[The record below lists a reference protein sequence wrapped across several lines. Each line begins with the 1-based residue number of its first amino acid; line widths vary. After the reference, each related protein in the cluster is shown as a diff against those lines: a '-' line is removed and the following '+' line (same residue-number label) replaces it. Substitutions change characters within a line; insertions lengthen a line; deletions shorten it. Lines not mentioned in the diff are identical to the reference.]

1 MNIPTFAA
9 IKQQIHKHIFYMR
22 LNNIKK
28 VFLAFSALLSAM
40 SMSAA
45 ERFVSF
51 KQGDLLINGNDKV
64 EIYMD
69 ANDCRGVSY
78 AANALVRDI
87 SKVSGSQATITSNRK
102 ATILVGTIGMKCK
115 KFLAAAAACLMVAG
129 LAACGNKPST
139 PSNPDEK
146 VFQIGIVQLAEH
158 PALDEATRGFKEFL
172 TEKLGDK
179 VQFNVQN
186 AQGEQTNCT
195 TIVNQFVSSKVD
207 LIMANATNAVK
218 AAREATSDIPVV
230 GTSVTD
236 YVSSGLVASNEA
248 PGANVTGAS
257 DMNPVNVQVQLMKT
271 LCPEVKTVGIVINSG
286 EENSAIQAEE
296 AKTAFEAE
304 GFTVKIYSVA
314 DTNEIQTVVTA
325 ACNEVDAFYEP
336 TDNLIAANVPTMS
349 NITTAAGKPVICGE
363 GGMCESGFLATYA
376 ISYYELG
383 RAAGEQA
390 YNILVNGADPATT
403 PIFFFDVSNLSLVI
417 NEENAA
423 ELGITIPEEL
433 K

>member
-1 MNIPTFAA
+1 
-9 IKQQIHKHIFYMR
+9 
-22 LNNIKK
+22 
-28 VFLAFSALLSAM
+28 
-40 SMSAA
+40 
-45 ERFVSF
+45 
-51 KQGDLLINGNDKV
+51 
-64 EIYMD
+64 
-69 ANDCRGVSY
+69 
-78 AANALVRDI
+78 
-87 SKVSGSQATITSNRK
+87 
-102 ATILVGTIGMKCK
+102 MKCK

-129 LAACGNKPST
+129 LAACGNEPST

-158 PALDEATRGFKEFL
+158 PAMDEATRGFKEFL

-179 VQFNVQN
+179 VQFSVQN

-218 AAREATSDIPVV
+218 AAREATSDIPIV

-236 YVSSGLVASNEA
+236 YVSTGLVASNEA

-304 GFTVKIYSVA
+304 GFAVKIYSVA

>member
-1 MNIPTFAA
+1 
-9 IKQQIHKHIFYMR
+9 
-22 LNNIKK
+22 
-28 VFLAFSALLSAM
+28 
-40 SMSAA
+40 
-45 ERFVSF
+45 
-51 KQGDLLINGNDKV
+51 
-64 EIYMD
+64 
-69 ANDCRGVSY
+69 
-78 AANALVRDI
+78 
-87 SKVSGSQATITSNRK
+87 
-102 ATILVGTIGMKCK
+102 MKCK

-129 LAACGNKPST
+129 LAACGNEPST

-179 VQFNVQN
+179 VQFSVQN

-257 DMNPVNVQVQLMKT
+257 DMNPVTVQVDLMKT

-304 GFTVKIYSVA
+304 GFAVKIYSVA

-390 YNILVNGADPATT
+390 FNILVNGADPATT
-403 PIFFFDVSNLSLVI
+403 PIFFFDVSQLTLVV
-417 NEENAA
+417 NEQNAA

>member
-1 MNIPTFAA
+1 
-9 IKQQIHKHIFYMR
+9 
-22 LNNIKK
+22 
-28 VFLAFSALLSAM
+28 
-40 SMSAA
+40 
-45 ERFVSF
+45 
-51 KQGDLLINGNDKV
+51 
-64 EIYMD
+64 
-69 ANDCRGVSY
+69 
-78 AANALVRDI
+78 
-87 SKVSGSQATITSNRK
+87 
-102 ATILVGTIGMKCK
+102 MKCK

-139 PSNPDEK
+139 PSNPGEK

-304 GFTVKIYSVA
+304 GFAVKIYSVA

-390 YNILVNGADPATT
+390 FNILVNGADPATT

>member
-1 MNIPTFAA
+1 
-9 IKQQIHKHIFYMR
+9 
-22 LNNIKK
+22 
-28 VFLAFSALLSAM
+28 
-40 SMSAA
+40 
-45 ERFVSF
+45 
-51 KQGDLLINGNDKV
+51 
-64 EIYMD
+64 
-69 ANDCRGVSY
+69 
-78 AANALVRDI
+78 
-87 SKVSGSQATITSNRK
+87 
-102 ATILVGTIGMKCK
+102 MKCK

-129 LAACGNKPST
+129 LAACGNEPST

-236 YVSSGLVASNEA
+236 YVSSGPVASNEA

-304 GFTVKIYSVA
+304 GFAVKIYSVA

>member
-1 MNIPTFAA
+1 M
-9 IKQQIHKHIFYMR
+9 KM
-22 LNNIKK
+22 KK
-28 VFLAFSALLSAM
+28 VTSLLAMTVAAVMAM
-40 SMSAA
+40 T
-45 ERFVSF
+45 
-51 KQGDLLINGNDKV
+51 GCGGNDAADESTGNKV
-64 EIYMD
+64 YHIGIIQQMEH
-69 ANDCRGVSY
+69 
-78 AANALVRDI
+78 
-87 SKVSGSQATITSNRK
+87 GSLDQATK
-102 ATILVGTIGMKCK
+102 
-115 KFLAAAAACLMVAG
+115 
-129 LAACGNKPST
+129 
-139 PSNPDEK
+139 
-146 VFQIGIVQLAEH
+146 
-158 PALDEATRGFKEFL
+158 GFEDKL
-172 TEKLGDK
+172 TELLGDK
-179 VQFNVQN
+179 VKFDYQN

-257 DMNPVNVQVQLMKT
+257 DMNPVTVQVDLMKT

-304 GFTVKIYSVA
+304 GFAVKIYSVA

>member
-1 MNIPTFAA
+1 
-9 IKQQIHKHIFYMR
+9 
-22 LNNIKK
+22 
-28 VFLAFSALLSAM
+28 
-40 SMSAA
+40 
-45 ERFVSF
+45 
-51 KQGDLLINGNDKV
+51 
-64 EIYMD
+64 
-69 ANDCRGVSY
+69 
-78 AANALVRDI
+78 
-87 SKVSGSQATITSNRK
+87 
-102 ATILVGTIGMKCK
+102 MKCK

-129 LAACGNKPST
+129 LAACGNEPST

-257 DMNPVNVQVQLMKT
+257 DMNPVTVQVDLMKT

-286 EENSAIQAEE
+286 EENSAIQAE
-296 AKTAFEAE
+296 EAE

-383 RAAGEQA
+383 RAAGQQA
-390 YNILVNGADPATT
+390 YDILVNGADPATT

>member
-1 MNIPTFAA
+1 
-9 IKQQIHKHIFYMR
+9 
-22 LNNIKK
+22 
-28 VFLAFSALLSAM
+28 
-40 SMSAA
+40 
-45 ERFVSF
+45 
-51 KQGDLLINGNDKV
+51 
-64 EIYMD
+64 
-69 ANDCRGVSY
+69 
-78 AANALVRDI
+78 
-87 SKVSGSQATITSNRK
+87 
-102 ATILVGTIGMKCK
+102 MKCK

-129 LAACGNKPST
+129 LAACGNEPST

-257 DMNPVNVQVQLMKT
+257 DMNPVTVQVDLMKT

-304 GFTVKIYSVA
+304 GFAVKIYSVA

-336 TDNLIAANVPTMS
+336 TDNLIAANVPTMI

-363 GGMCESGFLATYA
+363 GGMCDSGFLATYA

-403 PIFFFDVSNLSLVI
+403 SIFFFDVSNLSLVI

>member
-1 MNIPTFAA
+1 
-9 IKQQIHKHIFYMR
+9 
-22 LNNIKK
+22 
-28 VFLAFSALLSAM
+28 
-40 SMSAA
+40 
-45 ERFVSF
+45 
-51 KQGDLLINGNDKV
+51 
-64 EIYMD
+64 
-69 ANDCRGVSY
+69 
-78 AANALVRDI
+78 
-87 SKVSGSQATITSNRK
+87 
-102 ATILVGTIGMKCK
+102 MKCK

-129 LAACGNKPST
+129 MTACGDNNTPT

-218 AAREATSDIPVV
+218 AAREATSDIPIV

-236 YVSSGLVASNEA
+236 YVFSGLVASNEA

-304 GFTVKIYSVA
+304 GFAVKIYSVA

>member
-1 MNIPTFAA
+1 
-9 IKQQIHKHIFYMR
+9 
-22 LNNIKK
+22 
-28 VFLAFSALLSAM
+28 
-40 SMSAA
+40 
-45 ERFVSF
+45 
-51 KQGDLLINGNDKV
+51 
-64 EIYMD
+64 
-69 ANDCRGVSY
+69 
-78 AANALVRDI
+78 
-87 SKVSGSQATITSNRK
+87 
-102 ATILVGTIGMKCK
+102 MKCK

-129 LAACGNKPST
+129 LAACGNEPST

-304 GFTVKIYSVA
+304 GFAVKIYSVA

-390 YNILVNGADPATT
+390 FNILVNGADPATT

-417 NEENAA
+417 NEENAV

>member
-1 MNIPTFAA
+1 
-9 IKQQIHKHIFYMR
+9 
-22 LNNIKK
+22 
-28 VFLAFSALLSAM
+28 
-40 SMSAA
+40 
-45 ERFVSF
+45 
-51 KQGDLLINGNDKV
+51 
-64 EIYMD
+64 
-69 ANDCRGVSY
+69 
-78 AANALVRDI
+78 
-87 SKVSGSQATITSNRK
+87 
-102 ATILVGTIGMKCK
+102 MKCK

-236 YVSSGLVASNEA
+236 YVYSGLVASNEA

-363 GGMCESGFLATYA
+363 GGMCDSGFLATYA

>member
-1 MNIPTFAA
+1 
-9 IKQQIHKHIFYMR
+9 
-22 LNNIKK
+22 
-28 VFLAFSALLSAM
+28 
-40 SMSAA
+40 
-45 ERFVSF
+45 
-51 KQGDLLINGNDKV
+51 
-64 EIYMD
+64 
-69 ANDCRGVSY
+69 
-78 AANALVRDI
+78 
-87 SKVSGSQATITSNRK
+87 
-102 ATILVGTIGMKCK
+102 MKCK

-129 LAACGNKPST
+129 LAACGNEPST

-218 AAREATSDIPVV
+218 AAREATSDIPIV

-236 YVSSGLVASNEA
+236 YVFSGLVASNEA

-304 GFTVKIYSVA
+304 GFAVKIYSVA

-390 YNILVNGADPATT
+390 FNILVNGADPATT
-403 PIFFFDVSNLSLVI
+403 PIFFFDVSQLTLVV
-417 NEENAA
+417 NEQNAA

>member
-1 MNIPTFAA
+1 
-9 IKQQIHKHIFYMR
+9 
-22 LNNIKK
+22 
-28 VFLAFSALLSAM
+28 
-40 SMSAA
+40 
-45 ERFVSF
+45 
-51 KQGDLLINGNDKV
+51 
-64 EIYMD
+64 
-69 ANDCRGVSY
+69 
-78 AANALVRDI
+78 
-87 SKVSGSQATITSNRK
+87 
-102 ATILVGTIGMKCK
+102 MKCK

-129 LAACGNKPST
+129 LAACGNEPST

-390 YNILVNGADPATT
+390 FNILVNGADPATT
-403 PIFFFDVSNLSLVI
+403 PIFFFDVSQLTLVV
-417 NEENAA
+417 NEQNAA

>member
-1 MNIPTFAA
+1 
-9 IKQQIHKHIFYMR
+9 
-22 LNNIKK
+22 
-28 VFLAFSALLSAM
+28 
-40 SMSAA
+40 
-45 ERFVSF
+45 
-51 KQGDLLINGNDKV
+51 
-64 EIYMD
+64 
-69 ANDCRGVSY
+69 
-78 AANALVRDI
+78 
-87 SKVSGSQATITSNRK
+87 
-102 ATILVGTIGMKCK
+102 MKCK

-129 LAACGNKPST
+129 LAACGNEPST

-236 YVSSGLVASNEA
+236 YVFSGLVASNEA

-304 GFTVKIYSVA
+304 GFAVKIYSVA

-325 ACNEVDAFYEP
+325 ACNEVEAFYEP

-390 YNILVNGADPATT
+390 FNILVNGADPATT

>member
-1 MNIPTFAA
+1 
-9 IKQQIHKHIFYMR
+9 
-22 LNNIKK
+22 
-28 VFLAFSALLSAM
+28 
-40 SMSAA
+40 
-45 ERFVSF
+45 
-51 KQGDLLINGNDKV
+51 
-64 EIYMD
+64 
-69 ANDCRGVSY
+69 
-78 AANALVRDI
+78 
-87 SKVSGSQATITSNRK
+87 
-102 ATILVGTIGMKCK
+102 MKCK

-129 LAACGNKPST
+129 LAACGNEPST

-146 VFQIGIVQLAEH
+146 VFQIGIVQLVEH

-179 VQFNVQN
+179 VQFSVQN

-257 DMNPVNVQVQLMKT
+257 DMNPVTVQVDLMKT

-390 YNILVNGADPATT
+390 FNILVNGADPATT
-403 PIFFFDVSNLSLVI
+403 PIFFFDVSQLTLVV
-417 NEENAA
+417 NEQNAA

>member
-1 MNIPTFAA
+1 
-9 IKQQIHKHIFYMR
+9 
-22 LNNIKK
+22 
-28 VFLAFSALLSAM
+28 
-40 SMSAA
+40 
-45 ERFVSF
+45 
-51 KQGDLLINGNDKV
+51 
-64 EIYMD
+64 
-69 ANDCRGVSY
+69 
-78 AANALVRDI
+78 
-87 SKVSGSQATITSNRK
+87 
-102 ATILVGTIGMKCK
+102 MKCK

-129 LAACGNKPST
+129 LAACGNEPST

-257 DMNPVNVQVQLMKT
+257 DMNPVTVQVDLMKT

-383 RAAGEQA
+383 QQA
-390 YNILVNGADPATT
+390 YDILVNGADPATT

>member
-1 MNIPTFAA
+1 
-9 IKQQIHKHIFYMR
+9 
-22 LNNIKK
+22 
-28 VFLAFSALLSAM
+28 
-40 SMSAA
+40 
-45 ERFVSF
+45 
-51 KQGDLLINGNDKV
+51 
-64 EIYMD
+64 
-69 ANDCRGVSY
+69 
-78 AANALVRDI
+78 
-87 SKVSGSQATITSNRK
+87 
-102 ATILVGTIGMKCK
+102 MKCK

-129 LAACGNKPST
+129 LAACGNEPST

-236 YVSSGLVASNEA
+236 YVFSGLVASNEA

-304 GFTVKIYSVA
+304 GFAVKIYSVA

-349 NITTAAGKPVICGE
+349 NITTADGKPVICGE

>member
-1 MNIPTFAA
+1 
-9 IKQQIHKHIFYMR
+9 
-22 LNNIKK
+22 
-28 VFLAFSALLSAM
+28 
-40 SMSAA
+40 
-45 ERFVSF
+45 
-51 KQGDLLINGNDKV
+51 
-64 EIYMD
+64 
-69 ANDCRGVSY
+69 
-78 AANALVRDI
+78 
-87 SKVSGSQATITSNRK
+87 
-102 ATILVGTIGMKCK
+102 MKCK

-129 LAACGNKPST
+129 LAACGNEPST

-218 AAREATSDIPVV
+218 AAREATSDIPIV

-236 YVSSGLVASNEA
+236 YVYSGLVASNEA

-304 GFTVKIYSVA
+304 GFAVKIYSVA

-390 YNILVNGADPATT
+390 FNILVNGADPATT
-403 PIFFFDVSNLSLVI
+403 PIFFFDVSQLTLVV
-417 NEENAA
+417 NEQNAA

>member
-1 MNIPTFAA
+1 
-9 IKQQIHKHIFYMR
+9 
-22 LNNIKK
+22 
-28 VFLAFSALLSAM
+28 
-40 SMSAA
+40 
-45 ERFVSF
+45 
-51 KQGDLLINGNDKV
+51 
-64 EIYMD
+64 
-69 ANDCRGVSY
+69 
-78 AANALVRDI
+78 
-87 SKVSGSQATITSNRK
+87 
-102 ATILVGTIGMKCK
+102 MKCK
-115 KFLAAAAACLMVAG
+115 KILAAAAACLMVAG
-129 LAACGNKPST
+129 LAACGNEPST

-179 VQFNVQN
+179 VQFSVQN

-236 YVSSGLVASNEA
+236 YVFSGLVASNEA

-336 TDNLIAANVPTMS
+336 TDNLIASNVPTMS

-390 YNILVNGADPATT
+390 FNILVNGADPATT
-403 PIFFFDVSNLSLVI
+403 PIFFFDVSQLTLVV
-417 NEENAA
+417 NEQNAA

>member
-1 MNIPTFAA
+1 
-9 IKQQIHKHIFYMR
+9 
-22 LNNIKK
+22 
-28 VFLAFSALLSAM
+28 
-40 SMSAA
+40 
-45 ERFVSF
+45 
-51 KQGDLLINGNDKV
+51 
-64 EIYMD
+64 
-69 ANDCRGVSY
+69 
-78 AANALVRDI
+78 
-87 SKVSGSQATITSNRK
+87 
-102 ATILVGTIGMKCK
+102 MKCK

-129 LAACGNKPST
+129 LAACGNEPST

-146 VFQIGIVQLAEH
+146 VFQIGIV
-158 PALDEATRGFKEFL
+158 LDEATRGFKEFL

-257 DMNPVNVQVQLMKT
+257 DMNPVTVQVDLMKT

-304 GFTVKIYSVA
+304 GFAVKIYSVA

-349 NITTAAGKPVICGE
+349 NIAGKPVICGE

>member
-1 MNIPTFAA
+1 
-9 IKQQIHKHIFYMR
+9 
-22 LNNIKK
+22 
-28 VFLAFSALLSAM
+28 
-40 SMSAA
+40 
-45 ERFVSF
+45 
-51 KQGDLLINGNDKV
+51 
-64 EIYMD
+64 
-69 ANDCRGVSY
+69 
-78 AANALVRDI
+78 
-87 SKVSGSQATITSNRK
+87 
-102 ATILVGTIGMKCK
+102 MKCK

-129 LAACGNKPST
+129 LAACGNEPST

-179 VQFNVQN
+179 VQFSVQN

-257 DMNPVNVQVQLMKT
+257 DMNPVTVQVDLMKT

-363 GGMCESGFLATYA
+363 GGMCDSGFLATYA

-403 PIFFFDVSNLSLVI
+403 PIFFFDVSQLTLVV
-417 NEENAA
+417 NEQNAA

>member
-1 MNIPTFAA
+1 
-9 IKQQIHKHIFYMR
+9 
-22 LNNIKK
+22 
-28 VFLAFSALLSAM
+28 
-40 SMSAA
+40 
-45 ERFVSF
+45 
-51 KQGDLLINGNDKV
+51 
-64 EIYMD
+64 
-69 ANDCRGVSY
+69 
-78 AANALVRDI
+78 
-87 SKVSGSQATITSNRK
+87 
-102 ATILVGTIGMKCK
+102 MKCK

-129 LAACGNKPST
+129 LAACGNEPST

-146 VFQIGIVQLAEH
+146 VFQIGIVQMAEH

-218 AAREATSDIPVV
+218 AAREATSDIPIV

-257 DMNPVNVQVQLMKT
+257 DMNPVTVQVDLMKT

-304 GFTVKIYSVA
+304 GFAVKIYSVA

-349 NITTAAGKPVICGE
+349 NITTATGKPVICGE

>member
-1 MNIPTFAA
+1 
-9 IKQQIHKHIFYMR
+9 
-22 LNNIKK
+22 
-28 VFLAFSALLSAM
+28 
-40 SMSAA
+40 
-45 ERFVSF
+45 
-51 KQGDLLINGNDKV
+51 
-64 EIYMD
+64 
-69 ANDCRGVSY
+69 
-78 AANALVRDI
+78 
-87 SKVSGSQATITSNRK
+87 
-102 ATILVGTIGMKCK
+102 MKCK

-129 LAACGNKPST
+129 LAACGNEPST

-158 PALDEATRGFKEFL
+158 PAMDEATRGFKEFL

-179 VQFNVQN
+179 VQFSVQN

-218 AAREATSDIPVV
+218 AAREATSDIPIV

-236 YVSSGLVASNEA
+236 YVSTGLVASNEA

-390 YNILVNGADPATT
+390 FNILVNGADPATT

>member
-1 MNIPTFAA
+1 
-9 IKQQIHKHIFYMR
+9 
-22 LNNIKK
+22 
-28 VFLAFSALLSAM
+28 
-40 SMSAA
+40 
-45 ERFVSF
+45 
-51 KQGDLLINGNDKV
+51 
-64 EIYMD
+64 
-69 ANDCRGVSY
+69 
-78 AANALVRDI
+78 
-87 SKVSGSQATITSNRK
+87 
-102 ATILVGTIGMKCK
+102 MKCK

-146 VFQIGIVQLAEH
+146 VFQIGIVQLVEH
-158 PALDEATRGFKEFL
+158 NALDEATRGFKEFL

-218 AAREATSDIPVV
+218 AAREATSDIPIV

-236 YVSSGLVASNEA
+236 YVFSGLVASNEA

-304 GFTVKIYSVA
+304 GFAVKIYSVA

-390 YNILVNGADPATT
+390 FNILVNGADPATT
-403 PIFFFDVSNLSLVI
+403 PIFFFDVSQLTLVV
-417 NEENAA
+417 NEQNAA

>member
-1 MNIPTFAA
+1 
-9 IKQQIHKHIFYMR
+9 
-22 LNNIKK
+22 
-28 VFLAFSALLSAM
+28 
-40 SMSAA
+40 
-45 ERFVSF
+45 
-51 KQGDLLINGNDKV
+51 
-64 EIYMD
+64 
-69 ANDCRGVSY
+69 
-78 AANALVRDI
+78 
-87 SKVSGSQATITSNRK
+87 
-102 ATILVGTIGMKCK
+102 MKCK

-179 VQFNVQN
+179 VQFSVQN

-236 YVSSGLVASNEA
+236 YVFSGLVASNEA

-390 YNILVNGADPATT
+390 FNILVNGADPATT
-403 PIFFFDVSNLSLVI
+403 PIFFFDVSQLTLVV
-417 NEENAA
+417 NEQNAA

>member
-1 MNIPTFAA
+1 
-9 IKQQIHKHIFYMR
+9 
-22 LNNIKK
+22 
-28 VFLAFSALLSAM
+28 
-40 SMSAA
+40 
-45 ERFVSF
+45 
-51 KQGDLLINGNDKV
+51 
-64 EIYMD
+64 
-69 ANDCRGVSY
+69 
-78 AANALVRDI
+78 
-87 SKVSGSQATITSNRK
+87 
-102 ATILVGTIGMKCK
+102 MKCK

-129 LAACGNKPST
+129 FAACGNGPT
-139 PSNPDEK
+139 PVNPDEK

-179 VQFNVQN
+179 VQFSVQN

-236 YVSSGLVASNEA
+236 YVFSGLVASNEA

-304 GFTVKIYSVA
+304 GFAVKIYSVA

-390 YNILVNGADPATT
+390 FNILVNGADPATT
-403 PIFFFDVSNLSLVI
+403 PIFFFDVSQLTLVV
-417 NEENAA
+417 NEQNAA

>member
-1 MNIPTFAA
+1 
-9 IKQQIHKHIFYMR
+9 
-22 LNNIKK
+22 
-28 VFLAFSALLSAM
+28 
-40 SMSAA
+40 
-45 ERFVSF
+45 
-51 KQGDLLINGNDKV
+51 
-64 EIYMD
+64 
-69 ANDCRGVSY
+69 
-78 AANALVRDI
+78 
-87 SKVSGSQATITSNRK
+87 
-102 ATILVGTIGMKCK
+102 MKCK

-129 LAACGNKPST
+129 LAACGNEPST

-304 GFTVKIYSVA
+304 GFAVKIYSVA

-363 GGMCESGFLATYA
+363 GGMCDSGFLATYA

>member
-1 MNIPTFAA
+1 
-9 IKQQIHKHIFYMR
+9 
-22 LNNIKK
+22 
-28 VFLAFSALLSAM
+28 
-40 SMSAA
+40 
-45 ERFVSF
+45 
-51 KQGDLLINGNDKV
+51 
-64 EIYMD
+64 
-69 ANDCRGVSY
+69 
-78 AANALVRDI
+78 
-87 SKVSGSQATITSNRK
+87 
-102 ATILVGTIGMKCK
+102 MKCK
-115 KFLAAAAACLMVAG
+115 KFLAATAACLMVAG

-179 VQFNVQN
+179 VQFSVQN

-218 AAREATSDIPVV
+218 AAREATSDIPII

-236 YVSSGLVASNEA
+236 YVFSGLVASNEA

-390 YNILVNGADPATT
+390 YDILVNGADPATT
-403 PIFFFDVSNLSLVI
+403 PIFFFDVSNLTLVI

>member
-1 MNIPTFAA
+1 
-9 IKQQIHKHIFYMR
+9 
-22 LNNIKK
+22 
-28 VFLAFSALLSAM
+28 
-40 SMSAA
+40 
-45 ERFVSF
+45 
-51 KQGDLLINGNDKV
+51 
-64 EIYMD
+64 
-69 ANDCRGVSY
+69 
-78 AANALVRDI
+78 
-87 SKVSGSQATITSNRK
+87 
-102 ATILVGTIGMKCK
+102 MKCK

-304 GFTVKIYSVA
+304 GFAVKIYSVA

-390 YNILVNGADPATT
+390 FNILVNGADPATT
-403 PIFFFDVSNLSLVI
+403 PIFFFDVSQLTLVV
-417 NEENAA
+417 NEQNAA

>member
-1 MNIPTFAA
+1 
-9 IKQQIHKHIFYMR
+9 
-22 LNNIKK
+22 
-28 VFLAFSALLSAM
+28 
-40 SMSAA
+40 
-45 ERFVSF
+45 
-51 KQGDLLINGNDKV
+51 
-64 EIYMD
+64 
-69 ANDCRGVSY
+69 
-78 AANALVRDI
+78 
-87 SKVSGSQATITSNRK
+87 
-102 ATILVGTIGMKCK
+102 MKCK

-129 LAACGNKPST
+129 LAACGNEPST

-257 DMNPVNVQVQLMKT
+257 DMNPVTVQVDLMKT

-304 GFTVKIYSVA
+304 GFAVKIYSVA

-349 NITTAAGKPVICGE
+349 NITTAAGKPRH
-363 GGMCESGFLATYA
+363 LRR
-376 ISYYELG
+376 G
-383 RAAGEQA
+383 RHVRKRLPGHLCHQLLRAGPCSRRAGLQ
-390 YNILVNGADPATT
+390 YPCQRCRSRHHPYL
-403 PIFFFDVSNLSLVI
+403 LL
-417 NEENAA
+417 
-423 ELGITIPEEL
+423 
-433 K
+433 

>member
-1 MNIPTFAA
+1 
-9 IKQQIHKHIFYMR
+9 
-22 LNNIKK
+22 
-28 VFLAFSALLSAM
+28 
-40 SMSAA
+40 
-45 ERFVSF
+45 
-51 KQGDLLINGNDKV
+51 
-64 EIYMD
+64 
-69 ANDCRGVSY
+69 
-78 AANALVRDI
+78 
-87 SKVSGSQATITSNRK
+87 
-102 ATILVGTIGMKCK
+102 MKCK

-257 DMNPVNVQVQLMKT
+257 DMNPVTVQVDLMKT

-349 NITTAAGKPVICGE
+349 NIT
-363 GGMCESGFLATYA
+363 
-376 ISYYELG
+376 
-383 RAAGEQA
+383 
-390 YNILVNGADPATT
+390 
-403 PIFFFDVSNLSLVI
+403 LSLI
-417 NEENAA
+417 H
-423 ELGITIPEEL
+423 I
-433 K
+433 

>member
-1 MNIPTFAA
+1 
-9 IKQQIHKHIFYMR
+9 
-22 LNNIKK
+22 
-28 VFLAFSALLSAM
+28 
-40 SMSAA
+40 
-45 ERFVSF
+45 
-51 KQGDLLINGNDKV
+51 
-64 EIYMD
+64 
-69 ANDCRGVSY
+69 
-78 AANALVRDI
+78 
-87 SKVSGSQATITSNRK
+87 
-102 ATILVGTIGMKCK
+102 MKCK

-129 LAACGNKPST
+129 LAACGNEPST

-158 PALDEATRGFKEFL
+158 PALDKATRGFKEFL

-218 AAREATSDIPVV
+218 AAREATSDIPIV

-236 YVSSGLVASNEA
+236 YVFSGLVASNEA

-304 GFTVKIYSVA
+304 GFAVKIYSVA

-390 YNILVNGADPATT
+390 FNILVNGADPATT

>member
-1 MNIPTFAA
+1 
-9 IKQQIHKHIFYMR
+9 
-22 LNNIKK
+22 
-28 VFLAFSALLSAM
+28 
-40 SMSAA
+40 
-45 ERFVSF
+45 
-51 KQGDLLINGNDKV
+51 
-64 EIYMD
+64 
-69 ANDCRGVSY
+69 
-78 AANALVRDI
+78 
-87 SKVSGSQATITSNRK
+87 
-102 ATILVGTIGMKCK
+102 MKCK

-129 LAACGNKPST
+129 LAACGNEPST

-236 YVSSGLVASNEA
+236 YVFSGLVASNEA

-336 TDNLIAANVPTMS
+336 TDNLIASNVPTMS

-390 YNILVNGADPATT
+390 FNILVNGADPATT
-403 PIFFFDVSNLSLVI
+403 PIFFFDVSQLTLVV
-417 NEENAA
+417 NEQNAA

>member
-1 MNIPTFAA
+1 
-9 IKQQIHKHIFYMR
+9 
-22 LNNIKK
+22 
-28 VFLAFSALLSAM
+28 
-40 SMSAA
+40 
-45 ERFVSF
+45 
-51 KQGDLLINGNDKV
+51 
-64 EIYMD
+64 
-69 ANDCRGVSY
+69 
-78 AANALVRDI
+78 
-87 SKVSGSQATITSNRK
+87 
-102 ATILVGTIGMKCK
+102 MKCK

-129 LAACGNKPST
+129 LAACGNEPST

-158 PALDEATRGFKEFL
+158 PALDEATRGFQEFL

-257 DMNPVNVQVQLMKT
+257 DMNPVTVQVDLMKT
-271 LCPEVKTVGIVINSG
+271 LCPEAKTVGIVINSG

-304 GFTVKIYSVA
+304 GFAVKIYSVA

-390 YNILVNGADPATT
+390 FNILVNGADPATT
-403 PIFFFDVSNLSLVI
+403 PIFFFDVSQLTLVV
-417 NEENAA
+417 NEQNAA

>member
-1 MNIPTFAA
+1 
-9 IKQQIHKHIFYMR
+9 
-22 LNNIKK
+22 
-28 VFLAFSALLSAM
+28 
-40 SMSAA
+40 
-45 ERFVSF
+45 
-51 KQGDLLINGNDKV
+51 
-64 EIYMD
+64 
-69 ANDCRGVSY
+69 
-78 AANALVRDI
+78 
-87 SKVSGSQATITSNRK
+87 
-102 ATILVGTIGMKCK
+102 MKCK

-158 PALDEATRGFKEFL
+158 PAMDEATRGFKEFL

-218 AAREATSDIPVV
+218 AAREATSDIPIV

-236 YVSSGLVASNEA
+236 YVSIGLVASNEA

-257 DMNPVNVQVQLMKT
+257 DMNPVTVQVDLMKT

-296 AKTAFEAE
+296 AKTAFESE
-304 GFTVKIYSVA
+304 GFAVKIYSVA

-390 YNILVNGADPATT
+390 FNILVNGADPATT

>member
-1 MNIPTFAA
+1 
-9 IKQQIHKHIFYMR
+9 
-22 LNNIKK
+22 
-28 VFLAFSALLSAM
+28 
-40 SMSAA
+40 
-45 ERFVSF
+45 
-51 KQGDLLINGNDKV
+51 
-64 EIYMD
+64 
-69 ANDCRGVSY
+69 
-78 AANALVRDI
+78 
-87 SKVSGSQATITSNRK
+87 
-102 ATILVGTIGMKCK
+102 MKCK

-129 LAACGNKPST
+129 LAACGNEPST

-158 PALDEATRGFKEFL
+158 PAMDEATRGFKEFL

-236 YVSSGLVASNEA
+236 YVSCGLVASNEA

-257 DMNPVNVQVQLMKT
+257 DMNPVTVQVDLMKT

-304 GFTVKIYSVA
+304 GFAVKIYSVA

-336 TDNLIAANVPTMS
+336 TDNLIASNVPTMS

-390 YNILVNGADPATT
+390 FNILVNGADPATT